1 MHYFASARLSENMSH
16 TPEGFLLC
24 TGVPI
29 ARTGE
34 LTYAVG
40 ELKDGDGNE
49 VIEDKNGIIKV
60 TRSPEDLFS
69 RVAMASLE
77 GKSITINHP
86 TDFVSPQNWKEVTV
100 GHMQNIRPGE
110 GEDADKLL
118 ADLLVID
125 GDAIAMV
132 LAGLREVS
140 LGYDAE
146 YEQIEP
152 GLGRQTNIVG
162 NHVALVRK
170 GRNGSEVAV
179 RDSAPETTLGSTK
192 MSEKL
197 RNAIKKL
204 IGRAVDEM
212 PDEMIK
218 EEPSVPAADEGGDAE
233 TRMANIEAAIAKLMA
248 MLEGGESEGGEL
260 IGDEAAPAADVVPV
274 VAEEDPTTKRLSAIE
289 SALASLIDKC
299 GGTMDAKAM
308 DAAAATFDAATISCV
323 EILAPGTVKSA
334 TMVKDAISTFGKTP
348 DGVVILKTLDS
359 IKDESALLVAAAEML
374 KVKREGQLTPTIDQL
389 PTLQAKGAVS
399 PEDINKANAAHYGIK

>member
-34 LTYAVG
+34 LTYTVG

-69 RVAMASLE
+69 KVAMASLE

-86 TDFVSPQNWKEVTV
+86 SDFVSPQNWKEVTV

-118 ADLLVID
+118 ADLLVVD
-125 GDAIAMV
+125 GDAISMV

-179 RDSAPETTLGSTK
+179 RDSAPETTPGSTK
-192 MSEKL
+192 MSAKL
-197 RNAIKKL
+197 RDAIKKL

-212 PDEMIK
+212 PDEMI
-218 EEPSVPAADEGGDAE
+218 EEKPATPVADEDGGAE
-233 TRMANIEAAIAKLMA
+233 ARVANIEAAIAKLAA
-248 MLEGGESEGGEL
+248 MLEGGDKPEAGEL
-260 IGDEAAPAADVVPV
+260 VGDEATPAADVVPP
-274 VAEEDPTTKRLSAIE
+274 AEEDPAAKRLSAIE

-299 GGTMDAKAM
+299 SGTMDAKAM
-308 DAAAATFDAATISCV
+308 DAAAATIDADTISRV
-323 EILAPGTVKSA
+323 EILAPGTAKSA
-334 TMVKDAISTFGKTP
+334 TMVKDALASFAKTEEGKA
-348 DGVVILKTLDS
+348 VLKTFDS
-359 IKDESALLVAAAEML
+359 IKDENALLAAVAEVVKA
-374 KVKREGQLTPTIDQL
+374 KREGSLTPTIDQL
-389 PTLQAKGAVS
+389 PSLNVKGAIT

>member
-69 RVAMASLE
+69 KVAMASLE

-179 RDSAPETTLGSTK
+179 RDSAPETTPGSTK
-192 MSEKL
+192 MSAKL
-197 RNAIKKL
+197 RDAIKKL

-218 EEPSVPAADEGGDAE
+218 EEPPVPAADEGGEAE
-233 TRMANIEAAIAKLMA
+233 TRMANIEVAIAKLMA

-260 IGDEAAPAADVVPV
+260 VGDEAAPAADVVPV

-299 GGTMDAKAM
+299 GGTMDAKAL

-334 TMVKDAISTFGKTP
+334 TMVKDAISAFGKTP